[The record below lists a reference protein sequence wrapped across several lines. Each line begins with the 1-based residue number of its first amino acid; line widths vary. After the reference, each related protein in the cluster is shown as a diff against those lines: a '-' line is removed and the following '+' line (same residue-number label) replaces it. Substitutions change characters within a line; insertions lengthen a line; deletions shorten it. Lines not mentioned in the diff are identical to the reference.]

1 MGTGAIT
8 SYIDVAQLTLYAFWL
23 FFFALVWYLHRE
35 NKREGYPLVD
45 SHENY
50 KAQGTLWG
58 IPEPKTYVMR
68 HNQGTR
74 HGTARRIRST
84 N

>member
-1 MGTGAIT
+1 M
-8 SYIDVAQLTLYAFWL
+8 DVAQMTLYAFWL

-45 SHENY
+45 SHDKHY
-50 KAQGTLWG
+50 KAQGF
-58 IPEPKTYVMR
+58 PAVPDPKTYVLR

-74 HGTARRIRST
+74 VAAARRIRST